1 MVSRRVLALGF
12 ALALSVGV
20 LGCTAQEQVAPPMG
34 SESER
39 QSPDDTS
46 PATPEATEPDAAESQ
61 IAWLDT
67 PLVDAVTGESFRVS
81 DLKGE
86 PVLLHAFA
94 VW

>member
-1 MVSRRVLALGF
+1 MVSRRALAVGF
-12 ALALSVGV
+12 ALVLSVGM
-20 LGCTAQEQVAPPMG
+20 LGCTAQEQGAPPMG
-34 SESER
+34 SESEQR
-39 QSPDDTS
+39 SPEGTA
-46 PATPEATEPDAAESQ
+46 PAAPEATEPSADESQ

-67 PLVDAVTGESFRVS
+67 PLVDAVTGERFRVS